1 LQGSNWPGRPRG
13 FPGTG
18 RRCIFDLERF
28 LKNEALRRRA
38 VCALLDTDG
47 ADLSKYQEPPA
58 QAIAKGSEI
67 PLNEEDELQVVIA
80 CIRDDLHVRRLRQIW
95 DVINSR
101 LDERPA
107 RGKKQ
112 DQPDARPELPA
123 APLPRAA

>member
-18 RRCIFDLERF
+18 HRCIFDLERF

-38 VCALLDTDG
+38 VRALLDTDG

-67 PLNEEDELQVVIA
+67 PLNEEDE
-80 CIRDDLHVRRLRQIW
+80 
-95 DVINSR
+95 
-101 LDERPA
+101 RPV